1 MTSADKKQ
9 LAMDKLVEF
18 CFLRESLGHKKIKRD
33 ACQAVAESHVG
44 QIVFTNED
52 FQEIATKV
60 GAEYKVSP
68 FGKSRAFIVF

>member
-9 LAMDKLVEF
+9 VAIEKIVEF
-18 CFLRESLGHKKIKRD
+18 CFLRESLGHKKVKRD

-52 FQEIATKV
+52 FQEIARKL

-68 FGKSRAFIVF
+68 FGKARAFIVF